1 MKENKQVLFEILLF
15 SFGQIDEKLRIE
27 KKAIKAGNNI

>member
-1 MKENKQVLFEILLF
+1 MKENKQVLFEILF
-15 SFGQIDEKLRIE
+15 SFGQIDEKLKIE